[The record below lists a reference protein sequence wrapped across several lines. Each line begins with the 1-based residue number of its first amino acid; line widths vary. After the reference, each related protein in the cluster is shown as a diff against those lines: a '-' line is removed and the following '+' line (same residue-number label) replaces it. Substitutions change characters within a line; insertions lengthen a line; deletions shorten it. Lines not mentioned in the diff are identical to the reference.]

1 MSAEELPVRE
11 APPAPPPAIHV
22 RGVRVHNLKNID
34 IEIPLGRLVVL
45 TGVSG
50 SGKSSLAFDTL
61 YAEGQRRYV
70 ESLSLYA
77 RQFLERMERPDVAEM
92 DGICPAIALRQRSP
106 SRNPRSTVATAAEL
120 HDFLRLLFARVGRTV
135 CECGRTV
142 TRRTPQ
148 SIAEAILAEHA
159 GARAL
164 IAFTPPPV
172 EGDALAELAKKGF
185 TRLLA
190 GETAVEIEA
199 VLAKQAALPAG
210 PLLALVDRVVLK
222 ADGRSRLVESI
233 EAALAAGGGSLHVQ
247 IVGGPAAVHT
257 DRFECAPCGRV
268 FDEPQP
274 RLFSFN
280 SPFGACPSCH
290 GFGNL
295 IEVDQNLV
303 VPDPGKSLGDG
314 AIEPWRRT
322 HYKAVVAELK
332 RFARRRGI
340 PMDVPWAELR
350 EDHRR
355 LVLLGD
361 DEFQGVVGFFRW
373 LETKKYKVQVR
384 VFLSRYRG
392 YQTCPECHGSRL
404 RREALRVKLGGLD
417 IDRLCALSLRAAREF
432 LRQLPLTETER
443 ATAGGV
449 LADLDRRLGFLV
461 DIGLDYLTLDRPY
474 GTLSGGEA
482 QRIALATSLGTG
494 LVGTLY
500 VLDEP
505 SIGLHPRDTR
515 RLIETLKG
523 LRDQG
528 NTVVVVEHD
537 REMMATADHIID
549 LGPGAGEQGG
559 RVVFQGSYA
568 QLLEDGRSLT
578 GKFLRGDIRIANHGP
593 RRKGNGLSLW
603 VRGARAHNLK
613 GIDARIPL
621 GTMTCITGVSGS
633 GKSTLVHDV
642 LCAGLLKSKGRW
654 DRAVGAH
661 DAIEGAEFIEE
672 VVLVDQSPIG
682 RSPRSNPITYV
693 KAFDPIRE
701 LFAETKEA
709 RDRGL
714 SASHFSFNVDGGRCR
729 VCGGDGQVRVD
740 MQFLA
745 DVFLLCE
752 ACGGRRYEPAV
763 LDVRYRGKTID
774 QVLEMTVHE
783 AAHFFGSQPRVVQK
797 LKLFDKIGL
806 GYLRL
811 GQAANTLSGGE
822 AQRLKLAAHLLRQPD
837 RRVLY
842 VLDEPTTGL
851 HMADIRELL
860 GCFER
865 LLEAGATLVVI
876 EHNMD
881 VVKQADWVVDLGP
894 EAGDGGGFLVYQ
906 GTPEGLVDRGQGVT
920 ARFLKEALAAEKL
933 HLSG

>member
-1 MSAEELPVRE
+1 MQE
-11 APPAPPPAIHV
+11 AIRV
-22 RGVRVHNLKNID
+22 RGARVHNLRNVDID
-34 IEIPLGRLVVL
+34 VPLDCLVVM

-70 ESLSLYA
+70 ESLSIYA
-77 RQFLERMERPDVAEM
+77 RQFLERMEKPDVAEM

-106 SRNPRSTVATAAEL
+106 SRNPRSTVATATEM
-120 HDFLRLLFARVGRTV
+120 HDFLRLLFARIGRTV
-135 CECGRTV
+135 CDCGRTV
-142 TRRTPQ
+142 SKETAQ
-148 SIAEAILAEHA
+148 SISEHLLQFEE
-159 GARAL
+159 GTRAL
-164 IAFTPPPV
+164 IGFAPAGT
-172 EGDALAELAKKGF
+172 DAETLADLAKKGY
-185 TRLLA
+185 TRLMS
-190 GETAVEIEA
+190 GEQVVDLEA
-199 VLAKQAALPAG
+199 VLAGTAALPEA
-210 PLLALVDRVVLK
+210 PVLVVADRVIVK
-222 ADGRSRLVESI
+222 PESRSRIAEAL
-233 EAALAAGGGSLHVQ
+233 EAALAAGNGIVHVQ
-247 IVGGPAAVHT
+247 VLGGPALRFT
-257 DRFECAPCGRV
+257 DRYECAPCQRT
-268 FDEPQP
+268 FEEPHP

-280 SPFGACPSCH
+280 SPFGACPMCH

-295 IEVDQNLV
+295 IEVDQDLV
-303 VPDPGKSLGDG
+303 VPDKRKSLEEG
-314 AIEPWRRT
+314 AIEPWSRP
-322 HYKAVVAELK
+322 HYRAAVTELR

-355 LVLLGD
+355 HVLMGD

-404 RREALRVKLGGLD
+404 RREALRVKVGGLD
-417 IDRLCALSLRAAREF
+417 IDRLCALSLREARAF
-432 LRQLPLTETER
+432 LGRLEISDSER
-443 ATAGGV
+443 LVAGGV
-449 LADLDRRLGFLV
+449 VPELDRRLGFLV
-461 DIGLDYLTLDRPY
+461 EIGLDYLTLDRAF

-515 RLIETLKG
+515 RLIETMKR

-537 REMMATADHIID
+537 RDVMATADHIID

-559 RVVFQGSYA
+559 RVIFEGGYD
-568 QLLEDGRSLT
+568 QLLEDSRSLT
-578 GKFLRGDIRIANHGP
+578 GKYLRGELQIARRGP
-593 RRKGNGLSLW
+593 RRKGNGLSL
-603 VRGARAHNLK
+603 VVKNARAHNLK
-613 GIDARIPL
+613 GIDVRIPL
-621 GTMTCITGVSGS
+621 GAMTCVTGVSGS

-642 LCAGLLKSKGRW
+642 LCAALLKAQGKW
-654 DRAVGAH
+654 DRPVGPH
-661 DAIEGAEFIEE
+661 DAIEGAEFVEE

-682 RSPRSNPITYV
+682 RSPRSNPVTYV
-693 KAFDPIRE
+693 KAFDGIRE

-709 RDRGL
+709 RERGL
-714 SASHFSFNVDGGRCR
+714 TASHFSFNIDGGRCR

-740 MQFLA
+740 MQFLD
-745 DVFLLCE
+745 DVFLVCE
-752 ACGGRRYEPAV
+752 ACGGRRYEAAI
-763 LDVRYRGKTID
+763 LEVRYRGKTIN

-783 AAHFFGSQPRVVQK
+783 AVHFFSLAPRVVQK
-797 LKLFDKIGL
+797 LKLFEQIGL

-811 GQAANTLSGGE
+811 GQPANTLSGGE
-822 AQRLKLAAHLLRQPD
+822 AQRLKLAAHLLRKPD

-860 GCFER
+860 ACFER
-865 LLEAGATLVVI
+865 LLEAGATLIVI

-881 VVKQADWVVDLGP
+881 VVKQADWVIDLGP
-894 EAGDGGGFLVYQ
+894 EAGETGGFLVFQ
-906 GTPEGLVDRGQGVT
+906 GTPEALVDRRQGVT
-920 ARFLKEALAAEKL
+920 WPFLGEALSAEAARA
-933 HLSG
+933 

>member
-1 MSAEELPVRE
+1 MSAEELPTRE
-11 APPAPPPAIHV
+11 GASASDAIRV
-22 RGVRVHNLKNID
+22 RGVRVHNLRNID
-34 IEIPLGRLVVL
+34 VDIPWGQLVVV

-70 ESLSLYA
+70 ESLSIYA
-77 RQFLERMERPDVAEM
+77 RQFLERMERPDVAAM
-92 DGICPAIALRQRSP
+92 DGICPAIALRQRPP

-120 HDFLRLLFARVGRTV
+120 HDYLRLLFARVGRTI

-142 TRRTPQ
+142 VKDSAET
-148 SIAEAILAEHA
+148 IAERLTNEHA
-159 GARAL
+159 GKK
-164 IAFTPPPV
+164 AFV
-172 EGDALAELAKKGF
+172 AFALASAEREGLGELAKKGF
-185 TRLLA
+185 TRLLQ
-190 GETAVEIEA
+190 GEEVVEIES
-199 VLAKQAALPAG
+199 
-210 PLLALVDRVVLK
+210 LLAGDRPLPTPPVVVLVDRVVLK
-222 ADGRSRLVESI
+222 TESRSRLAESVEG
-233 EAALAAGGGSLHVQ
+233 ALAAGGGRLRVQ
-247 IVGGPAAVHT
+247 IVGGPALDLS
-257 DRFECAPCGRV
+257 DRFECAACGRC
-268 FDEPQP
+268 FEEPQP

-280 SPFGACPSCH
+280 SPFGACPRCH

-295 IEVDQNLV
+295 IEVDQELV
-303 VPDPGKSLGDG
+303 VPNQKKSLAEG
-314 AIEPWRRT
+314 AIEPWNRP
-322 HYKAVVAELK
+322 HYKSIVTELR

-340 PMDVPWAELR
+340 PMDVPWADLR

-355 LVLLGD
+355 LILLGD

-392 YQTCPECHGSRL
+392 YQTCPDCHGSRL
-404 RREALRVKLGGLD
+404 RRDALRVKVGGLD
-417 IDRLCALSLRAAREF
+417 IDRLCAMSLRAAREF
-432 LRQLPLTETER
+432 LRKLELSGTES
-443 ATAGGV
+443 ALGGGV
-449 LADLDRRLGFLV
+449 LADLDRRFGFLC
-461 DIGLDYLTLDRPY
+461 DIGLDYLSLDRPY

-515 RLIETLKG
+515 RLIETLKS

-537 REMMATADHIID
+537 REMMATADHILD

-559 RVVFQGSYA
+559 RIIFQGGHA
-568 QLLEDGRSLT
+568 ELLEDGRSLT
-578 GKFLRGDIRIANHGP
+578 GKFLRGEIRIGSRAGR
-593 RRKGNGLSLW
+593 RRKGNGLSVW

-613 GIDARIPL
+613 GVDVRIPL
-621 GTMTCITGVSGS
+621 GTMVCVTGVSGS
-633 GKSTLVHDV
+633 GKSTLVHDI
-642 LCAGLLKSKGRW
+642 LCAGILKAQGKW

-661 DAIEGAEFIEE
+661 DAIEGAQVVEE
-672 VVLVDQSPIG
+672 LVLVDQTPIG
-682 RSPRSNPITYV
+682 RSPRSNPVTYV
-693 KAFDPIRE
+693 KAFDTIRE

-709 RDRGL
+709 KDRGL
-714 SASHFSFNVDGGRCR
+714 TASHFSFNVDGGRCR

-752 ACGGRRYEPAV
+752 ACNGRRYEPAV
-763 LDVRYRGKTID
+763 LEVRYKGKTIN

-783 AAHFFGSQPRVVQK
+783 AVHFFGNQPRVVQK
-797 LKLFDKIGL
+797 LKLFEQIGL

-811 GQAANTLSGGE
+811 GQSATTLSGGE
-822 AQRLKLAAHLLRQPD
+822 AQRLKLAAHLLRKPD

-851 HMADIRELL
+851 HMADVRELL
-860 GCFER
+860 ACFER
-865 LLEAGATLVVI
+865 LLEGGATLLVI

-881 VVKQADWVVDLGP
+881 VVKQADWVIDLGP
-894 EAGDGGGFLVYQ
+894 EAGEGGGFLVYQ
-906 GTPEGLVDRGQGVT
+906 GTPEGLAECGRGVT
-920 ARFLKEALAAEKL
+920 SAFLREVLETDAARQ
-933 HLSG
+933 

>member
-1 MSAEELPVRE
+1 MQE
-11 APPAPPPAIHV
+11 AIRI
-22 RGVRVHNLKNID
+22 RGVRVHNLRGID
-34 IEIPLGRLVVL
+34 VDIPIGQLVVV

-70 ESLSLYA
+70 ESLSIYA
-77 RQFLERMERPDVAEM
+77 RQFLERMEKPDVAEM
-92 DGICPAIALRQRSP
+92 DGVCPAIALRQRSP
-106 SRNPRSTVATAAEL
+106 SRNPRSTVATATEI
-120 HDFLRLLFARVGRTV
+120 HDFLRLMFARIGRTI
-135 CECGRTV
+135 CDCGRTV
-142 TRRTPQ
+142 TKETPQ
-148 SIAEAILAEHA
+148 TITARLLEQEA
-159 GARAL
+159 GTRAL
-164 IAFTPPPV
+164 LGFVPAGTDP
-172 EGDALAELAKKGF
+172 ESLADLAKKGY

-190 GETAVEIEA
+190 GEEVTEIEA
-199 VLAKQAALPAG
+199 VLAGSAPLPPA
-210 PLLALVDRVVLK
+210 PVLAL
-222 ADGRSRLVESI
+222 ADRLVLRPESQTRI
-233 EAALAAGGGSLHVQ
+233 AESVEAALLAGNGVVHVKL
-247 IVGGPAAVHT
+247 VGGASLRFT
-257 DRFECAPCGRV
+257 DRYECAPCGRA
-268 FDEPQP
+268 FEEPHP

-280 SPFGACPSCH
+280 SPFGACPTCH

-295 IEVDQNLV
+295 IEVDQDLV
-303 VPDPGKSLGDG
+303 VPDKRKTLDEG
-314 AIEPWRRT
+314 AVEPWNRP
-322 HYKAVVAELK
+322 HYRSAVTEMR

-340 PMDVPWAELR
+340 PLDVPWAELP

-355 LVLLGD
+355 HILMGD

-404 RREALRVKLGGLD
+404 RRDALRVKVGGLD
-417 IDRLCALSLRAAREF
+417 IDRLCAQSLREAREF
-432 LRQLPLTETER
+432 LTTLTLTDTER
-443 ATAGGV
+443 ALAGTV
-449 LADLDRRLGFLV
+449 LPELDRRLRFLV
-461 DIGLDYLTLDRPY
+461 EIGLDYLTLDRAF

-515 RLIETLKG
+515 RLIETLKA

-537 REMMATADHIID
+537 REIMATADHVID
-549 LGPGAGEQGG
+549 MGPGAGEQGG
-559 RVVFQGSYA
+559 RLIFHGSYPD
-568 QLLEDGRSLT
+568 LLEDGRSLT
-578 GKFLRGDIRIANHGP
+578 GKYLRGELQIARHGP
-593 RRKGNGLSLW
+593 RRKGNGLALT
-603 VRGARAHNLK
+603 VRNARAHNLK
-613 GIDARIPL
+613 GIDVRIPL
-621 GTMTCITGVSGS
+621 GAMTCVTGVSGS

-642 LCAGLLKSKGRW
+642 LCASLLKAQGKW
-654 DRAVGAH
+654 DRPVGPH
-661 DAIEGAEFIEE
+661 DAIEGAEFVEE
-672 VVLVDQSPIG
+672 VVLIDQSPIG
-682 RSPRSNPITYV
+682 RSPRSNPVTYV
-693 KAFDPIRE
+693 KAFDAIRE

-709 RDRGL
+709 KDRGL
-714 SASHFSFNVDGGRCR
+714 TASHFSFNIDGGRCT

-745 DVFLLCE
+745 DVFLVCE

-763 LDVRYRGKTID
+763 LEVRYKGKTIN

-783 AAHFFGSQPRVVQK
+783 AVHFFANQPRVVQR
-797 LKLFDKIGL
+797 LKLFEQIGL

-811 GQAANTLSGGE
+811 GQPANTLSGGE
-822 AQRLKLAAHLLRQPD
+822 AQRLKLAAHLLRKPD

-860 GCFER
+860 ACFER
-865 LLEAGATLVVI
+865 LLEAGATLLVI

-894 EAGDGGGFLVYQ
+894 EAGEAGGFLVFQ
-906 GTPEGLVDRGQGVT
+906 GTPEALVDRRQGVT
-920 ARFLKEALAAEKL
+920 WPFLAEALAAEAARA
-933 HLSG
+933 